1 MDNGHF
7 IQAIA
12 TYSAGL
18 EKRIATLD
26 KTIEELQKALNA
38 ANAALAV
45 QRDLMEELE
54 QRLVEVEAR
63 PAMDEEPEVEMELL
77 MDDDTEEP
85 ELVTAEV
92 AEEEPV
98 QETPA
103 EAVEE
108 PQEQPQEEPQEEPQE
123 QLQPEPATQPEPV
136 VAEPAQEEP
145 KAEPAPAVAPAEP
158 VHTDAHK
165 ANTAYGAPVTDLK
178 QAISIGDRFL
188 YQRELFGKNGELMQR
203 TIADLNGL
211 NTFDEAM
218 EYIDRHFNWD
228 KEQPSYEL
236 FVNAL
241 HRRFA

>member
-63 PAMDEEPEVEMELL
+63 PAMDEEPEVEVELL

-108 PQEQPQEEPQEEPQE
+108 PQEQ
-123 QLQPEPATQPEPV
+123 LQPEPVTQPETV

-145 KAEPAPAVAPAEP
+145 KVEPAPAVAPAEP

>member
-63 PAMDEEPEVEMELL
+63 PAMDEEPEVEVELL

-103 EAVEE
+103 EAVE
-108 PQEQPQEEPQEEPQE
+108 QPQE
-123 QLQPEPATQPEPV
+123 QLQPEPATQPEPVVAQPETV

>member
-45 QRDLMEELE
+45 QRDLMEEME

-63 PAMDEEPEVEMELL
+63 PAMDEEPEVEVELL

-108 PQEQPQEEPQEEPQE
+108 PQEEP
-123 QLQPEPATQPEPV
+123 QPEPATQPETV

>member
-63 PAMDEEPEVEMELL
+63 PAMDEEPEVEVELL

-103 EAVEE
+103 EAVE
-108 PQEQPQEEPQEEPQE
+108 QPQE

-136 VAEPAQEEP
+136 VAQPAQEEP

>member
-12 TYSAGL
+12 TYSASL

-63 PAMDEEPEVEMELL
+63 PAMDEEPEVEVELL

-108 PQEQPQEEPQEEPQE
+108 PQEQ
-123 QLQPEPATQPEPV
+123 LQPEPATQPETV

>member
-63 PAMDEEPEVEMELL
+63 PAMDEEPEVEVELL

-92 AEEEPV
+92 AEEEPI

-103 EAVEE
+103 EAV
-108 PQEQPQEEPQEEPQE
+108 EEPQEEPQE

-136 VAEPAQEEP
+136 VAQPEPVVAEPAQQEP

>member
-7 IQAIA
+7 IQEIA

-63 PAMDEEPEVEMELL
+63 PAMDEEPEVEVELL

-108 PQEQPQEEPQEEPQE
+108 PQEQ
-123 QLQPEPATQPEPV
+123 LQPEPATQPETV

>member
-63 PAMDEEPEVEMELL
+63 PAINEEPEVEVELL

-108 PQEQPQEEPQEEPQE
+108 PQEQ
-123 QLQPEPATQPEPV
+123 LQPEPAIQPEPV

>member
-63 PAMDEEPEVEMELL
+63 PAMDEEPEVEVELL

-108 PQEQPQEEPQEEPQE
+108 PQAE
-123 QLQPEPATQPEPV
+123 LQPEPATQPEPV

>member
-63 PAMDEEPEVEMELL
+63 PAMDEEPEVEVELL

-108 PQEQPQEEPQEEPQE
+108 PQEQ
-123 QLQPEPATQPEPV
+123 LQPEPATQPETV

-145 KAEPAPAVAPAEP
+145 KTEPAPAVAPAEP

>member
-63 PAMDEEPEVEMELL
+63 PAMDEEPEVEVELL

-108 PQEQPQEEPQEEPQE
+108 PQEQ
-123 QLQPEPATQPEPV
+123 LQPEPATQPETV

-145 KAEPAPAVAPAEP
+145 KVEPAPAVAPAEP

-203 TIADLNGL
+203 TIADLNGI

>member
-18 EKRIATLD
+18 EKRIAQLD
-26 KTIEELQKALNA
+26 KTIEELQKSLNA

-45 QRDLMEELE
+45 QRDLLEELE

-63 PAMDEEPEVEMELL
+63 PTMAEEPEVEVELL
-77 MDDDTEEP
+77 MNDDDTEEP
-85 ELVTAEV
+85 EQETAEV
-92 AEEEPV
+92 AAEEPASV
-98 QETPA
+98 PEPEEETPA
-103 EAVEE
+103 EAI
-108 PQEQPQEEPQEEPQE
+108 EEPQEEPAPLIE
-123 QLQPEPATQPEPV
+123 EKEEPV
-136 VAEPAQEEP
+136 AAEPVQ
-145 KAEPAPAVAPAEP
+145 AEQKSESASAPAEP
-158 VHTDAHK
+158 VPAEAPK
-165 ANTAYGAPVTDLK
+165 ASTAYGQPVSDLK

-211 NTFDEAM
+211 SSFDEAM
-218 EYIDRHFNWD
+218 AYINKHFNWD

>member
-12 TYSAGL
+12 TYSASL

-63 PAMDEEPEVEMELL
+63 PAINEEPEVEVELL

-103 EAVEE
+103 EAVE
-108 PQEQPQEEPQEEPQE
+108 QPQE
-123 QLQPEPATQPEPV
+123 QLQPEPATQPEPVVAQPEPV

>member
-63 PAMDEEPEVEMELL
+63 PAMDEEPEVEVELL

-108 PQEQPQEEPQEEPQE
+108 PQEQ
-123 QLQPEPATQPEPV
+123 LQPEPATQLETI

>member
-63 PAMDEEPEVEMELL
+63 PAMDEEPEVEVELL

-98 QETPA
+98 QGTPA
-103 EAVEE
+103 EAV
-108 PQEQPQEEPQEEPQE
+108 EEPQE
-123 QLQPEPATQPEPV
+123 QLQPEPATQPETV

-145 KAEPAPAVAPAEP
+145 KVEPAPAVAPAEP

>member
-63 PAMDEEPEVEMELL
+63 PAMDEEPEVEVELL

-108 PQEQPQEEPQEEPQE
+108 PQEQ
-123 QLQPEPATQPEPV
+123 LQPEPV

-228 KEQPSYEL
+228 KEQPSFEL

>member
-63 PAMDEEPEVEMELL
+63 PAMDEEPEVEVELL

-108 PQEQPQEEPQEEPQE
+108 PQEQ
-123 QLQPEPATQPEPV
+123 LQPEPATQPETV
-136 VAEPAQEEP
+136 VAEPTQEEP
-145 KAEPAPAVAPAEP
+145 EAEPAPAVAPAEP

>member
-63 PAMDEEPEVEMELL
+63 PAMDEEPEVEVELL

-103 EAVEE
+103 GAV
-108 PQEQPQEEPQEEPQE
+108 EEPQE
-123 QLQPEPATQPEPV
+123 QLQPEPATQPETV

>member
-63 PAMDEEPEVEMELL
+63 PAINEEPEVEVELL

-98 QETPA
+98 QETPV
-103 EAVEE
+103 EAV
-108 PQEQPQEEPQEEPQE
+108 EQPQEQPQE

-218 EYIDRHFNWD
+218 EYIDRYFNWD

>member
-63 PAMDEEPEVEMELL
+63 PAMDEEPEVEVELL

-108 PQEQPQEEPQEEPQE
+108 PQEQPQEE
-123 QLQPEPATQPEPV
+123 LQPEPATQPEPV

>member
-63 PAMDEEPEVEMELL
+63 PAINEEPEVEVELL
-77 MDDDTEEP
+77 MDDDTEEQ

-103 EAVEE
+103 EAVEQ
-108 PQEQPQEEPQEEPQE
+108 PQEQLQE
-123 QLQPEPATQPEPV
+123 QLQPEPATQPETV

-165 ANTAYGAPVTDLK
+165 VNTAYGAPVTDLK

>member
-63 PAMDEEPEVEMELL
+63 PAMDAEPEVEVELL

-108 PQEQPQEEPQEEPQE
+108 PQEQL
-123 QLQPEPATQPEPV
+123 QLEPATQPETV

>member
-63 PAMDEEPEVEMELL
+63 PAMDEEPEVEVELL

-108 PQEQPQEEPQEEPQE
+108 PQERPQE

>member
-63 PAMDEEPEVEMELL
+63 PAMDEEPEVEVELL

-103 EAVEE
+103 EAVE
-108 PQEQPQEEPQEEPQE
+108 QPQEEPQE
-123 QLQPEPATQPEPV
+123 QLQMEPATQPETV

>member
-63 PAMDEEPEVEMELL
+63 PATDEEPEVEVELL

-103 EAVEE
+103 EAVEQ
-108 PQEQPQEEPQEEPQE
+108 PQEQPQE

-136 VAEPAQEEP
+136 VAEPAQEES
-145 KAEPAPAVAPAEP
+145 KAEPAPTMAPAEP

>member
-63 PAMDEEPEVEMELL
+63 PAMDEEPEVEVELL

-108 PQEQPQEEPQEEPQE
+108 PQEQ
-123 QLQPEPATQPEPV
+123 LQPEPATQPETV

>member
-63 PAMDEEPEVEMELL
+63 PAMDEEPEVEVELL

-108 PQEQPQEEPQEEPQE
+108 PQEQ
-123 QLQPEPATQPEPV
+123 LQPEPATQPETV

-145 KAEPAPAVAPAEP
+145 KTEPAPAVAPAEP
-158 VHTDAHK
+158 VHTDVHK

>member
-63 PAMDEEPEVEMELL
+63 PAINEEPEVEVELL

-92 AEEEPV
+92 AEEELV

-103 EAVEE
+103 EAVEQ
-108 PQEQPQEEPQEEPQE
+108 PQEQPQE

>member
-63 PAMDEEPEVEMELL
+63 PAMDEEPEVEVELL

-103 EAVEE
+103 EAVE
-108 PQEQPQEEPQEEPQE
+108 QPQE
-123 QLQPEPATQPEPV
+123 QLQPEPATQPETV

>member
-45 QRDLMEELE
+45 QRDLMEEME

-63 PAMDEEPEVEMELL
+63 PAINEEPEVEVELL
-77 MDDDTEEP
+77 MDDDTEEQ

-103 EAVEE
+103 EAVEQ
-108 PQEQPQEEPQEEPQE
+108 PQEQPQAE
-123 QLQPEPATQPEPV
+123 TQPEPV
-136 VAEPAQEEP
+136 AAEPAQEEP

>member
-63 PAMDEEPEVEMELL
+63 PAMDEEPEVEVELL

-108 PQEQPQEEPQEEPQE
+108 PQEQPQE
-123 QLQPEPATQPEPV
+123 QLQLEPATQPEPV

-165 ANTAYGAPVTDLK
+165 ANTAYGAPVIDLK

>member
-38 ANAALAV
+38 TNAALAV
-45 QRDLMEELE
+45 QRDLLEELE

-63 PAMDEEPEVEMELL
+63 PAMDEEPEVEVELL

-108 PQEQPQEEPQEEPQE
+108 PQEQ
-123 QLQPEPATQPEPV
+123 LQPESATQPETV

>member
-63 PAMDEEPEVEMELL
+63 PAMDEEPEVEVELL
-77 MDDDTEEP
+77 MDDDTEGP

-92 AEEEPV
+92 AGEEPV

-108 PQEQPQEEPQEEPQE
+108 PQEQ
-123 QLQPEPATQPEPV
+123 LQPEPATQQETV

>member
-18 EKRIATLD
+18 EKRIAQLD
-26 KTIEELQKALNA
+26 KTIEELQKSLNA

-45 QRDLMEELE
+45 QRDLLEELE

-63 PAMDEEPEVEMELL
+63 PTMAEEPEVEVELL
-77 MDDDTEEP
+77 MNDDDTEEP
-85 ELVTAEV
+85 EQETAEV
-92 AEEEPV
+92 AAEEPASVPEPEEEPAPLI
-98 QETPA
+98 E
-103 EAVEE
+103 EKEE
-108 PQEQPQEEPQEEPQE
+108 PV
-123 QLQPEPATQPEPV
+123 AAEPV
-136 VAEPAQEEP
+136 QAEQKSESAS
-145 KAEPAPAVAPAEP
+145 APAEP
-158 VHTDAHK
+158 VPAEAPK
-165 ANTAYGAPVTDLK
+165 ASTAYGQPVSDLK

-211 NTFDEAM
+211 SSFDEAM
-218 EYIDRHFNWD
+218 AYINKHFNWD

>member
-63 PAMDEEPEVEMELL
+63 PAMDEEPEVEVELL

-103 EAVEE
+103 EAVE
-108 PQEQPQEEPQEEPQE
+108 QPQE
-123 QLQPEPATQPEPV
+123 QLQPEPATQPETV

-203 TIADLNGL
+203 TITDLNGL

>member
-63 PAMDEEPEVEMELL
+63 PAMDEEPEVEVELL

-108 PQEQPQEEPQEEPQE
+108 PQEQ
-123 QLQPEPATQPEPV
+123 LQPEPATQPETV
-136 VAEPAQEEP
+136 VAEPTQEEP
-145 KAEPAPAVAPAEP
+145 EAEPAPAVAPAEP
-158 VHTDAHK
+158 VHTDVHK

>member
-63 PAMDEEPEVEMELL
+63 PAIDEEPEVEVELL

-98 QETPA
+98 QETPV
-103 EAVEE
+103 EAV
-108 PQEQPQEEPQEEPQE
+108 EEPQE

-158 VHTDAHK
+158 VHTDAHR

>member
-45 QRDLMEELE
+45 QRDLMEEME

-63 PAMDEEPEVEMELL
+63 PAMDEEPEVEVELL

-103 EAVEE
+103 EAVE
-108 PQEQPQEEPQEEPQE
+108 QPQEEPQE

-165 ANTAYGAPVTDLK
+165 ANTTYGAPVTDLK

>member
-18 EKRIATLD
+18 EKRIAQLD
-26 KTIEELQKALNA
+26 KTIEELQKSLNA
-38 ANAALAV
+38 ANATLAV
-45 QRDLMEELE
+45 QRDLLEELE

-63 PAMDEEPEVEMELL
+63 PTMAEEPEVEVELL
-77 MDDDTEEP
+77 MNDDDTEEP
-85 ELVTAEV
+85 EQETAEV
-92 AEEEPV
+92 AAEEPASV
-98 QETPA
+98 PEPEEETPA
-103 EAVEE
+103 EAI
-108 PQEQPQEEPQEEPQE
+108 EEPQEEPAPLIE
-123 QLQPEPATQPEPV
+123 EKEEPV
-136 VAEPAQEEP
+136 AAEPVQ
-145 KAEPAPAVAPAEP
+145 AEQKSESASAPAEP
-158 VHTDAHK
+158 VPAEAPK
-165 ANTAYGAPVTDLK
+165 ASTAYGQPVSDLK

-211 NTFDEAM
+211 SSFDEAM
-218 EYIDRHFNWD
+218 AYINKHFNWD